1 MKLSLVFILALCVAA
16 VAATVDIYPPP
27 FIPPYKKCYKGWCA
41 PQKIDFKKIYEKTG
55 TINNNYNSNSN
66 SNSNTNNNMG
76 GSSNVNGWISNVHA
90 DVESIGPN
98 AMTDQNVEVAVV
110 PGGAHSVGSYKAS
123 ANM

>member
-16 VAATVDIYPPP
+16 IATTFVPPP
-27 FIPPYKKCYKGWCA
+27 PHKCYGPAKWCA

-66 SNSNTNNNMG
+66 SNSNTNNDMG
-76 GSSNVNGWISNVHA
+76 GSSTVKGWISNVNA
-90 DVESIGPN
+90 DVEAIGPN